1 MEVGIGI
8 SIQFES
14 TLSFCTRSAEISK
27 IDSHIFWQKFREIN
41 SFSIKMHYLM
51 FFFQSES
58 KLLVFPHCGTVV
70 LYEVLIFTW
79 NLIKVRWM
87 MVINES
93 SRAFMTFARC
103 GRLCSRNSTFNL
115 SKYHM
120 WAKITI
126 ILIYFSTAGSY
137 NVAKKG
143 GKRIFFFKTKS
154 NKAISRKKKLGMKR
168 KLDPINFI
176 GHKSIAKVNI
186 AL

>member
-1 MEVGIGI
+1 MEVGIYN
-8 SIQFES
+8 SES
-14 TLSFCTRSAEISK
+14 TLTLCTHTVLKFQKLTNIFGKSFVKSTYVVSK
-27 IDSHIFWQKFREIN
+27 CIN
-41 SFSIKMHYLM
+41 SCFTYNFS
-51 FFFQSES
+51 SES
-58 KLLVFPHCGTVV
+58 KFLVFPHCGILV

-126 ILIYFSTAGSY
+126 ILIYFSTAGFY
-137 NVAKKG
+137 NVAKKR
-143 GKRIFFFKTKS
+143 GKRVFFL
-154 NKAISRKKKLGMKR
+154 N
-168 KLDPINFI
+168 
-176 GHKSIAKVNI
+176 
-186 AL
+186 

>member
-1 MEVGIGI
+1 
-8 SIQFES
+8 
-14 TLSFCTRSAEISK
+14 
-27 IDSHIFWQKFREIN
+27 
-41 SFSIKMHYLM
+41 
-51 FFFQSES
+51 
-58 KLLVFPHCGTVV
+58 
-70 LYEVLIFTW
+70 
-79 NLIKVRWM
+79 M

-126 ILIYFSTAGSY
+126 ILIYFSTAGFY
-137 NVAKKG
+137 NVAKKEE
-143 GKRIFFFKTKS
+143 KESLFFKL
-154 NKAISRKKKLGMKR
+154 KAIKQFHEKKLGMKR